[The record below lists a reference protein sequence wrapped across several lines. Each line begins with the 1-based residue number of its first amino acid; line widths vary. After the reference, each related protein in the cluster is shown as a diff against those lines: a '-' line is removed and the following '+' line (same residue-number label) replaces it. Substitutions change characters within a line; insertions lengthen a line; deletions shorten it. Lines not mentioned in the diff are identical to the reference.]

1 MSSTKVCC
9 GCDIFALTK
18 GFTSFEI
25 GIYFF
30 ALFHSIANLFSNSEI
45 SEFTLGECMLSVAW
59 IVYLFLELHGLQKR
73 KNGIIVLGCIIR
85 CLLTL
90 TVLILMF
97 VISFGVVRYAGVVDK
112 MLEALL
118 DGDPNVAILVKELN
132 WSHSDIVKL
141 VR

>member
-45 SEFTLGECMLSVAW
+45 SESTLSECIMSVIW

-73 KNGIIVLGCIIR
+73 KNGIIILGCIIR
-85 CLLTL
+85 CFKTL
-90 TVLILMF
+90 VVLVFMF
-97 VISFGVVRYAGVVDK
+97 VIPFGVVDN
-112 MLEALL
+112 MLE
-118 DGDPNVAILVKELN
+118 GDPDVA
-132 WSHSDIVKL
+132 SL
-141 VR
+141 VRTLKLSDSDVVKFAR

>member
-1 MSSTKVCC
+1 MSSIKVCC

-45 SEFTLGECMLSVAW
+45 SESTLSECIMSVIW

-73 KNGIIVLGCIIR
+73 KNGIIILGCIIR
-85 CLLTL
+85 CLKTL
-90 TVLILMF
+90 AVLVFMF
-97 VISFGVVRYAGVVDK
+97 VIPFGVMDN
-112 MLEALL
+112 MLE
-118 DGDPNVAILVKELN
+118 GDPDVASLVRALN
-132 WSHSDIVKL
+132 LSDSDIVKFA
-141 VR
+141 R

>member
-1 MSSTKVCC
+1 MSSIKVCC

-18 GFTSFEI
+18 GFTRFEI
-25 GIYFF
+25 GISFL

-59 IVYLFLELHGLQKR
+59 IVYLFLELHGLKKR

-97 VISFGVVRYAGVVDK
+97 VISFGAVDK

-118 DGDPNVAILVKELN
+118 EGDPNVAILVKELN